1 MVNASSDFDFK
12 KLNNE
17 TFIENPTEFIENP
30 TVDNPTANIIV
41 SVYSNGASLADYYK
55 AEPTDLNI
63 PSGSWTIE
71 QLHERF
77 PAVIQKIDSN
87 ESNNE
92 FFINDSVIIGKDA
105 ELNISN
111 AKIHLYSLAIK
122 DNNPVVIVNYG
133 NTTVFNSTITSWDPK
148 TNLPDP
154 NPYHPRSFLVSI
166 GDDGSLNI
174 ANSTISYLGF
184 SQGGIFTPESS
195 LAAINYYDSTGFTIQ
210 DSIISHNMYGLYTEN
225 SSNFKILNNEVY
237 DNVGYGLDPHTGSK
251 DFLIDS
257 NHLFLNG
264 QQGVICSHQCEN
276 LTITNN
282 LIEYNSE
289 GIGLHWLTN
298 SSVVKDNVIKYNKQ
312 YGMFIKTNS
321 SDNLLEGNTLIGNG
335 YGIALLE
342 GSNDNTVRNNT
353 VLYNVLTEDGIYND
367 DTSESNFIDD
377 NNFSGERDVISIEEQ
392 GDFTQLVQ

>member
-1 MVNASSDFDFK
+1 
-12 KLNNE
+12 
-17 TFIENPTEFIENP
+17 
-30 TVDNPTANIIV
+30 
-41 SVYSNGASLADYYK
+41 
-55 AEPTDLNI
+55 
-63 PSGSWTIE
+63 
-71 QLHERF
+71 
-77 PAVIQKIDSN
+77 
-87 ESNNE
+87 
-92 FFINDSVIIGKDA
+92 
-105 ELNISN
+105 
-111 AKIHLYSLAIK
+111 
-122 DNNPVVIVNYG
+122 
-133 NTTVFNSTITSWDPK
+133 
-148 TNLPDP
+148 
-154 NPYHPRSFLVSI
+154 
-166 GDDGSLNI
+166 
-174 ANSTISYLGF
+174 
-184 SQGGIFTPESS
+184 
-195 LAAINYYDSTGFTIQ
+195 
-210 DSIISHNMYGLYTEN
+210 MYGLYTEN

-353 VLYNVLTEDGIYND
+353 VLYNVLTEDGIYID

-377 NNFSGERDVISIEEQ
+377 NIFTEERDHLSVEEQ
-392 GDFTQLVQ
+392 DDLLH